1 MINCNPYGGIS
12 NRMKCIISSIVEY
25 GDINLLWDVPKSG
38 GGVRCK
44 FNDLY
49 KNIYTGNGIGRV
61 SDCKFIHPQMNT
73 HNEGGKDKL
82 PIDLKRRYIEVIK
95 TLEPIDYISNKIKE
109 EKEKLG
115 EYSTVSVRTFRS
127 FPAEYNSWGKHFKM
141 HALFDI
147 MDSIKGKILLTCDDN
162 KVIELIK
169 SKYEV
174 YTTPKRTKFGDF
186 TTIEGMQD
194 IIIDQYLGGMAHTI
208 YGTNMSSFSE
218 MQWWLSYC
226 QANYYEMPLHVKN

>member
-82 PIDLKRRYIEVIK
+82 PIDLK
-95 TLEPIDYISNKIKE
+95 KII
-109 EKEKLG
+109 
-115 EYSTVSVRTFRS
+115 F
-127 FPAEYNSWGKHFKM
+127 FKM
-141 HALFDI
+141 
-147 MDSIKGKILLTCDDN
+147 S
-162 KVIELIK
+162 
-169 SKYEV
+169 
-174 YTTPKRTKFGDF
+174 P
-186 TTIEGMQD
+186 
-194 IIIDQYLGGMAHTI
+194 
-208 YGTNMSSFSE
+208 
-218 MQWWLSYC
+218 
-226 QANYYEMPLHVKN
+226 P

>member
-12 NRMKCIISSIVEY
+12 NRMKCIISSIVEH
-25 GDINLLWDVPKSG
+25 GDINLIWGVPKSG
-38 GGVRCK
+38 GGVRCN

-49 KNIYTGNGIGRV
+49 KNIYTGDGVGKV

-82 PIDLKRRYIEVIK
+82 PIVLKKRYIEVIK

-115 EYSTVSVRTFRS
+115 EYSAVSVRTFRS
-127 FPAEYNSWGKHFKM
+127 FPSEYKSWGRYFKIDN
-141 HALFDI
+141 LFRV
-147 MDSIKGKILLTCDDN
+147 MDKIEGKILLTCDDTETTN
-162 KVIELIK
+162 LIK
-169 SKYEV
+169 QRYDV
-174 YTTPKRTKFGDF
+174 YTTSKRTKFGDF
-186 TTIEGMQD
+186 TTVEGMQD
-194 IIIDQYLGGMAHTI
+194 ILIDQYLGSLSTDI

-218 MQWWLSYC
+218 MQWWLGFCES
-226 QANYYEMPLHVKN
+226 NYHEMSLHKR